1 MLEDFNCSW
10 PRAGDA
16 KTVADKRHSYTRI
29 TQFPPSSLFLS
40 LHLYFLYEVSIL
52 IGISLRLAAG
62 E

>member
-29 TQFPPSSLFLS
+29 TQFPPSSPFLS

-52 IGISLRLAAG
+52 I
-62 E
+62 